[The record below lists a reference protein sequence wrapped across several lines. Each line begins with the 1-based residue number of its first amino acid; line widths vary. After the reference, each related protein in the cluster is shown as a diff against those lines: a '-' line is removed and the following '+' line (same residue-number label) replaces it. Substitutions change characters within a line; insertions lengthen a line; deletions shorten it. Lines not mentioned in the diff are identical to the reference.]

1 MPVETQ
7 TRHLGQHS
15 HYLFGYAMRHVRDP
29 DLAGDLVQDTFVAA
43 LTANRSYA
51 GRSAL
56 RTWLVG
62 ILKHKIA
69 DSHRA
74 RARAPVSLDEIAE
87 RGDSVA
93 DGAEDELGT
102 FGAGHAAAHADPERS
117 EAMRRFRV
125 SCEAHLN
132 AMPVRAARAF
142 LLSAVLGHEP
152 EEIGRMIGTSTP
164 NVWTMVHRA
173 RKRLRNALEQP
184 VAA

>member
-1 MPVETQ
+1 MESQ
-7 TRHLGQHS
+7 HGHLGQHS
-15 HYLFGYAMRHVRDP
+15 RYLFGYAMRQVRDS

-43 LTANRSYA
+43 LTANQDYA

-69 DSHRA
+69 DAHRA
-74 RARAPVSLDEIAE
+74 RGRAPVSLDALAE
-87 RGDSVA
+87 QISP
-93 DGAEDELGT
+93 GAESVDEALGIA
-102 FGAGHAAAHADPERS
+102 GARQTAAHDDPERA
-117 EAMRRFRV
+117 EALRRFRE
-125 SCEAHLN
+125 SCEIHLGQ
-132 AMPVRAARAF
+132 MPVRSARAF

-152 EEIGRMIGTSTP
+152 EEIGRMLGTTTP

-173 RKRLRNALEQP
+173 RKRLRHALEQP